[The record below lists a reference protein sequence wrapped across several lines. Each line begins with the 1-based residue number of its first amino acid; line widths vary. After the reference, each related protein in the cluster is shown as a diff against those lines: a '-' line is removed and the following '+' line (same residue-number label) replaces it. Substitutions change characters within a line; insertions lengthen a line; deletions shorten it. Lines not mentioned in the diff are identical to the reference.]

1 MRFTPDVRKLMRDLV
16 LKGRSKAAIARFLGT
31 ARSTV
36 YRWFKR
42 PQHAGREYYNDRS
55 RKPKESKV
63 TVDVEVSI
71 LALRNTFSWGTARIQ
86 QGLYA
91 LPGYMIKAV
100 NCVQGVRLSRK
111 TINDV
116 LKKHGINGFRREQ
129 KAWKFFRAKEPDE
142 LWQIDL
148 KGPYTVQGRKYWF
161 LVCIDDYS
169 RYLLL
174 ADQLDHCPSTKEI
187 TARLE
192 TLARRPKGILTDN
205 GGQFKEQWKGWC
217 TSRGIIPHFAHP
229 YYPQDKGKV
238 ERAIRNVSE
247 EFAYQLRR
255 FTGWLDGKMEEYL
268 TWFNKSRFHRG
279 IKGYP
284 AGLYECNVG
293 KLTYSSPNK

>member
-174 ADQLDHCPSTKEI
+174 FEQFGSCPSTGDI
-187 TARLE
+187 TPWLE
-192 TLARRPKGILTDN
+192 KLGRKPAGILSDN
-205 GGQFKEQWKGWC
+205 GGHFREIWKEWC
-217 TSRGIIPHFAHP
+217 RENGIEPHFAHP
-229 YYPQDKGKV
+229 CYPQDKGKV

-247 EFAYQLRR
+247 EFVYHLRR
-255 FTGWLDGKMEEYL
+255 FPSWLGGERKEYRE
-268 TWFNKSRFHRG
+268 WFNHSRFHRG
-279 IKGYP
+279 IKGFP
-284 AGLYECNVG
+284 AELYQCSVG
-293 KLTYSSPNK
+293 NFT